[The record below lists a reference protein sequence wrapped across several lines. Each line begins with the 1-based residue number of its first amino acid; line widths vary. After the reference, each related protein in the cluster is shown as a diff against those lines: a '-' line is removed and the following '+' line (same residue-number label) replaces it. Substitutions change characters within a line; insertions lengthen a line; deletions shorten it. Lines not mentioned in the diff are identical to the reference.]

1 MNSLFYIIICAGLIF
16 LSFKFNFFAG
26 IGVVALIIAIV
37 AFMNYPK
44 FLLGRANAE
53 FGQKNYDKAFKFYE
67 KAYKSGIRKLDVDL
81 SYAQALLRTGNPQKA
96 AEIVNKLIA
105 IPGLKKEYKLF
116 AKQTRILINYKQGEL
131 EEAYEEAM
139 EMFEDGYTTSN
150 MYCLIGLLM
159 LAKDEPLDVTLAFC
173 EKAYDYDS
181 DNRDNV
187 DNLLVCYIRKGDFDK
202 ARELTDELT
211 EKYPLFVEGWY
222 HSAQVYAALGDNA
235 KALECI
241 EKAKD
246 SDRSFLTTVSE
257 NEIETLETKLR

>member
-1 MNSLFYIIICAGLIF
+1 MNTLFYIIICAGLIF
-16 LSFKFNFFAG
+16 LSFKFNVLAG
-26 IGVVALIIAIV
+26 LGVVALIIAIV

-81 SYAQALLRTGNPQKA
+81 SYAQALLRTGNTQKA
-96 AEIVNKLIA
+96 GEIVNRLIA
-105 IPGLKKEYKLF
+105 IPSLKKEYKLF
-116 AKQTRILINYKQGEL
+116 AKQTRILINYKLGEI
-131 EEAYEEAM
+131 EEAYEEAK

-159 LAKDEPLDVTLAFC
+159 LTKDEPLNETLAFC

-187 DNLLVCYIRKGDFDK
+187 DNLLVCCIKKGDFERAK
-202 ARELTDELT
+202 ELSEELT
-211 EKYPLFVEGWY
+211 ENYPSFVEGWY
-222 HSAQVYAALGDNA
+222 HSAQVYEALGDKT

-246 SDRSFLTTVSE
+246 GDRSFLTTVSE
-257 NEIETLETKLR
+257 NEIETLEAKLR